1 MLAMRISR
9 IRRVARKV
17 HPIIRAAAPAVTGY
31 TGVFH
36 GTPDQ
41 VGSVRRE
48 VARRVAACPRADEI
62 ILVASEL
69 ATNAVLHSDSQGQ
82 FFTFRCEVGAGYCRL
97 EAEDLGGPWDIGTS
111 DAERPHGLDII
122 ETLAGEGN
130 WGAHGDMSGR
140 VVWARLEW

>member
-1 MLAMRISR
+1 M
-9 IRRVARKV
+9 
-17 HPIIRAAAPAVTGY
+17 IRAAVPAVTGY

-48 VARRVAACPRADEI
+48 VARRVASCPRADDI

-69 ATNAVLHSDSQGQ
+69 AANAVQHSDSRGQ
-82 FFTFRCEVGAGYCRL
+82 FFTFSCAVRAGYCRV
-97 EAEDLGGPWDIGTS
+97 EVEDRGGPWDIRPG
-111 DAERPHGLDII
+111 DGERPHGLDII
-122 ETLAGEGN
+122 GTLVGEGN
-130 WGAHGDMSGR
+130 WGVDGDASGR